1 MDKPVYE
8 LYHRGE
14 RIKIYDNGFF
24 EISKDSL
31 PTEANVCINRLLQ
44 YAHEYAMNYEAAF
57 GKLEKSKMTR
67 VYENDIYYSYLR
79 NQTKQEKSMTTYCGI
94 PLAVLH
100 ESYMKQHE
108 KPNMTRQEAVQAAKC
123 YGINNPEAHIKM
135 LEELGLLKF
144 EEEKK
149 ELSVI
154 EIISSHCHSKL
165 ANAIIADLEKSGYRI
180 VKLGKMTK
188 FNEGAISWSI
198 RLDDISQEQS

>member
-1 MDKPVYE
+1 MFFDIAKHLNACAKAHDE
-8 LYHRGE
+8 LN
-14 RIKIYDNGFF
+14 II
-24 EISKDSL
+24 L
-31 PTEANVCINRLLQ
+31 PTPKQLQEASEKLACDLQEYYNRMSSVLKPFIKQ
-44 YAHEYAMNYEAAF
+44 
-57 GKLEKSKMTR
+57 EKSKMTR
-67 VYENDIYYSYLR
+67 
-79 NQTKQEKSMTTYCGI
+79 
-94 PLAVLH
+94 
-100 ESYMKQHE
+100 
-108 KPNMTRQEAVQAAKC
+108 QEAIQAAKC
-123 YGINNPEAHIKM
+123 YGADNPEAHIKM